1 MSGMYMGQKAIC
13 NNKMHIP
20 AILCLFFTAFA
31 SISTNCQVVSEDEET
46 KCTKCR
52 SKLELFLY
60 MLDQENICCIGMP
73 CYMVALLCNFG
84 DVPINLRPIMIP
96 QDYYIRLHVFN
107 QNGDKLKFVGPEIRV
122 RLHPKKELGKGEC
135 FIDEI
140 NVAKYFDIDTLGR
153 YRIYAEYF
161 DDLWNRKQST
171 INLESNEISI
181 NVKNKSC
188 DSNNSSPIIVIH
200 EYIDPEKRG
209 RAMKIKVIQIKG
221 FGEMPVAVVS
231 VDTMLE

>member
-1 MSGMYMGQKAIC
+1 MKKGGDMSGMYMGQKAIC

-84 DVPINLRPIMIP
+84 DVPINLRPLQFFAEKSMVVP
-96 QDYYIRLHVFN
+96 FVTCLFCSPASGSAD
-107 QNGDKLKFVGPEIRV
+107 NGKLFLV
-122 RLHPKKELGKGEC
+122 H
-135 FIDEI
+135 
-140 NVAKYFDIDTLGR
+140 AKTCLDL
-153 YRIYAEYF
+153 
-161 DDLWNRKQST
+161 DDAQ
-171 INLESNEISI
+171 
-181 NVKNKSC
+181 VC
-188 DSNNSSPIIVIH
+188 
-200 EYIDPEKRG
+200 
-209 RAMKIKVIQIKG
+209 
-221 FGEMPVAVVS
+221 AVPN
-231 VDTMLE
+231 